1 MADFSQRPSWWAAPE
16 GGWHPAEQRSGRSPG
31 IPSARH
37 PGAAA
42 PGAGREF
49 RVGRALRDG
58 LRDGEMIFS
67 DRRLAGIGGSTGGS
81 TGGGTGGGVRID
93 LLVVAPSGVWVIDA
107 KKWSAVSFRL
117 SDRTGSVSQLRAG
130 NQDLTALVVKLRE
143 DLAPVRGIVR
153 DPSVPV
159 RPAVAVLPEQCRLA
173 AGLRFRLGKPV
184 WCGDVLV
191 GPPTALL
198 QQIRRPG
205 PLSHDQV
212 VHIGHRLDEALLPG

>member
-1 MADFSQRPSWWAAPE
+1 MADFSQRPSWWVAPE
-16 GGWHPAEQRSGRSPG
+16 GGWHPAERRFGRSPWP
-31 IPSARH
+31 PSARH
-37 PGAAA
+37 GGAAA
-42 PGAGREF
+42 ASDAGREF
-49 RVGRALRDG
+49 RVGPALREG
-58 LRDGEMIFS
+58 LRGGEMIFS
-67 DRRLAGIGGSTGGS
+67 DRRVAGIGASTGGRA
-81 TGGGTGGGVRID
+81 RID
-93 LLVVAPSGVWVIDA
+93 LLVVATSGVWVIDA

-130 NQDLTALVVKLRE
+130 IQDLTPFVVKLRE
-143 DLAPVRGIVR
+143 DLASVRGIVR

-159 RPAVAVLPEQCRLA
+159 RPAVAILPEQCRLA

-205 PLSHDQV
+205 PLTRDQV